1 MTLANSALADVHRL
15 LGECLVLLQR
25 YEGLSKAIL
34 AAHQVTI
41 TSRDHSGPMANRKA
55 RLGGVTLGGLVGQ
68 MTGAFLVAAGQPDN
82 APEQTDAGV
91 TLTTRIA
98 FPPEAFAQVEA
109 ELRDLVTLRN
119 RVVHHFLDDHDLGS
133 DVGRRKAAASLD
145 DALRRITAANARL
158 RDWAAEMGQIQTAM
172 AETLAAPEMQEW
184 LTKGR
189 VPWAYTSIV
198 QALREASAE
207 LGAGG
212 WTPVDA
218 AVAWVKTNHPGEAPD
233 GYGCTTWRQVI
244 HESKLFELKRQQEG
258 PTTIALYRPRAGSPP
273 PALTKG

>member
-1 MTLANSALADVHRL
+1 MTLANSALADIHRL
-15 LGECLVLLQR
+15 LGECLIQLQR

-41 TSRDHSGPMANRKA
+41 TCGDHFSAMADRKA
-55 RLGGVTLGGLVGQ
+55 RLGGATLGGLVGQ
-68 MTGAFLVAAGQPDN
+68 MTGAFLVATGQPDN
-82 APEQTDAGV
+82 APEQTDAHV

-98 FPPEAFAQVEA
+98 FTPEAFAQVEA
-109 ELRDLVTLRN
+109 ELRDLVALRN
-119 RVVHHFLDDHDLGS
+119 RLVHHFLDDHDLGS
-133 DVGRRKAAASLD
+133 DIGRRKTKASLE
-145 DALRRITAANARL
+145 DALRRITAADAHL
-158 RDWAAEMGQIQTAM
+158 RDWAADMGQVQTAM
-172 AETLAAPEMQEW
+172 AETLAAPEVQEW

-212 WTPVDA
+212 WTSVDA
-218 AVAWVKTNHPGEAPD
+218 AVAWVKTNYPGEAPD

-244 HESKLFELKRQQEG
+244 HKSKLFDLKRHQDG
-258 PTTIALYRPRAGSPP
+258 PRTIALYRPRAGGPP
-273 PALTKG
+273 RP

>member
-1 MTLANSALADVHRL
+1 MTQTNIALSDIHLL

-34 AAHQVTI
+34 AAHQVTF
-41 TSRDHSGPMANRKA
+41 TSRDHSGPMADRTA
-55 RLGGVTLGGLVGQ
+55 RLGGVTLGGLLGQ

-82 APEQTDAGV
+82 APEQTDAGI

-98 FPPEAFAQVEA
+98 FPPEALAQVEA

-119 RVVHHFLDDHDLGS
+119 RLVHHFLYDHDLGS
-133 DVGRRKAAASLD
+133 DIGRRKTRASLE
-145 DALRRITAANARL
+145 DALRRITAANAHL
-158 RDWAAEMGQIQTAM
+158 RDWAADMGQMQTAM
-172 AETLAAPEMQEW
+172 AETLAVPEVQEW
-184 LTKGR
+184 LAKGR
-189 VPWAYTSIV
+189 VPWAYTLIV

-218 AVAWVKTNHPGEAPD
+218 AVAWVKANYPGEAPD
-233 GYGCTTWRQVI
+233 KYGCNTWRQLI

-258 PTTIALYRPRAGSPP
+258 PRTIALYRPRAGGSPRP
-273 PALTKG
+273 